1 VERSPCIANS
11 LGDVAAFVLGHMAA
25 MGLPRPVSAVAFVA
39 IEAALLLTI
48 RDSLLL
54 NVVML
59 LYPLEAVKRWQLG
72 G

>member
-1 VERSPCIANS
+1 
-11 LGDVAAFVLGHMAA
+11 
-25 MGLPRPVSAVAFVA
+25 VAFVA

-59 LYPLEAVKRWQLG
+59 LYPLAAVKRWQLG